1 MKKTIKS
8 IALLLIMGVMLFLL
22 VGCGGDKLVAT
33 KTTEDDVMG
42 LGKYEEKIEVTFKDD
57 KVNEVKMTYEFEK
70 EESAKNMAALFN
82 LGASMSGEEMEG
94 LKVEQ
99 KGKKLIMNMDAKTFA
114 QQEGATDEE
123 MTKEAIKASLE
134 EEGYTVK

>member
-8 IALLLIMGVMLFLL
+8 VALLLIMGVMLFLL
-22 VGCGGDKLVAT
+22 AGCGGDKLVAT

-42 LGKYEEKIEVTFKDD
+42 LGKYEEKIEVTFKDN